1 MAFLKVTSPHA
12 HGPLSTDRVMKTVAL
27 STLPGLAALTVFFG
41 IGSIINVLIACTAS
55 IFFEAIS
62 LKLRNRN
69 ISFYLKDFSAIV
81 TAVLLALALPPYA
94 PWWLIAVGC
103 FFSIV
108 IAKQLYGGLGYN
120 PFNPAMVGYV
130 VLLISFPVEMTR
142 WAVPNT
148 ILADA
153 ASVPGIFDSLKIVF
167 GFADSQLINGY
178 TFATPLDILKQNNGY
193 TLEGLYENSPVF
205 SAADWAG
212 AGWEW
217 VNAGFLLGGAYLLY
231 KKIFTWHAPVSM
243 LLALIVLSALFY
255 DGGSSTSYGSPV
267 FHLFSGGTMLA
278 AFFIITDPVSSAV
291 SNRGRLIFGAGIGAL
306 IFVIRAWGNYPDAVA
321 FSVLLM
327 NFAAPFIDYYTKP
340 RTYGHKKPDKKKTTH
355 KESNQSTTGQ
365 DLASQKLKHQETT
378 KAAENIVTSAEAK

>member
-12 HGPLSTDRVMKTVAL
+12 HGPLSTDRVMKTVVL
-27 STLPGLAALTVFFG
+27 STLPGLVALTVFFG

-142 WAVPNT
+142 WVVPNN

-153 ASVPGIFDSLKIVF
+153 ASVPGIFDSLKLVF

-340 RTYGHKKPDKKKTTH
+340 RTYGHKKRDQKKAVHEENSSSATTQ
-355 KESNQSTTGQ
+355 NTPGQ
-365 DLASQKLKHQETT
+365 KVAGQKT